1 MYSKVNFLFK
11 EIRTLK
17 CNRIIFFRTNKTMEP
32 NTRISRKDR
41 FSKFVRDKDVKCV
54 LSGVH
59 ELQCEAAHIVP
70 LNGENGQDR
79 YKNPE
84 VLNHVS
90 NGMLL
95 SKELHYLYDKHIW
108 RPNPNS
114 FKEDING
121 YRTYEIEI
129 AHKYKDIELSINKY
143 SEVML
148 RSESHN
154 FIEIAYNIFKEL
166 WYPEEETFVKLELK
180 PVSSRTRNKTKN
192 NTAKNT
198 NNNTSNNTVLKN
210 NTSKNKSINK
220 NNSQPVINANLN
232 IDSTN
237 NSNDDLKDDLN
248 ADIALLIRKLN
259 TENRKTIKKQEK
271 IDIANKHN
279 LSLNSIEGSIRK
291 YKKNRKLLNN

>member
-1 MYSKVNFLFK
+1 
-11 EIRTLK
+11 
-17 CNRIIFFRTNKTMEP
+17 
-32 NTRISRKDR
+32 
-41 FSKFVRDKDVKCV
+41 
-54 LSGVH
+54 
-59 ELQCEAAHIVP
+59 AAHIVP

-114 FKEDING
+114 FKENING
-121 YRTYEIEI
+121 YRIYDIEI

-180 PVSSRTRNKTKN
+180 PISSRTRNKTKN
-192 NTAKNT
+192 NN
-198 NNNTSNNTVLKN
+198 SKN
-210 NTSKNKSINK
+210 NTNKNTTLKNTTKNNTTKNTASNNISKNKSSNKDNTQPLINT
-220 NNSQPVINANLN
+220 NLN
-232 IDSTN
+232 TDSSNSSN
-237 NSNDDLKDDLN
+237 NDLK
-248 ADIALLIRKLN
+248 
-259 TENRKTIKKQEK
+259 
-271 IDIANKHN
+271 
-279 LSLNSIEGSIRK
+279 
-291 YKKNRKLLNN
+291 